1 MPWVISNGK
10 NYLNKNSIGALTPTK
25 DASKAERFEDQS
37 LAERFRRNLPKSL
50 RNLNYVT
57 MFVAADHDDE
67 NSALKMKVETAA
79 PVMKTTDDLNIDPAI
94 LELDTFVDNISGFQ
108 KFLELT
114 TRQRS
119 VLEEGIKRVEAEIM
133 DIEHAIEFSNC
144 DVVRGYRWYKMLQ
157 EARQRRRTYKDA
169 IMRIDILLEFNP
181 ANIADANIV
190 PRIKGMANRAY
201 APRALPHLFAEDGT
215 PVC

>member
-57 MFVAADHDDE
+57 MFVAPDSEGEATD
-67 NSALKMKVETAA
+67 LKAETETA
-79 PVMKTTDDLNIDPAI
+79 VSMMKTTDDLNIDPAI
-94 LELDTFVDNISGFQ
+94 LELNTFVDNIAGFQ
-108 KFLELT
+108 RFLELAT
-114 TRQRS
+114 KQRS

-133 DIEHAIEFSNC
+133 DIEHAIEFSHCN
-144 DVVRGYRWYKMLQ
+144 VVGGYQWYKMLQ
-157 EARQRRRTYKDA
+157 EARMRRRTYKDA
-169 IMRIDILLEFNP
+169 IMRIEILMEANP
-181 ANIADANIV
+181 MNMADTNIV
-190 PRIKGMANRAY
+190 TRIKGMENRKY
-201 APRALPHLFAEDGT
+201 APRALPHLFA
-215 PVC
+215 